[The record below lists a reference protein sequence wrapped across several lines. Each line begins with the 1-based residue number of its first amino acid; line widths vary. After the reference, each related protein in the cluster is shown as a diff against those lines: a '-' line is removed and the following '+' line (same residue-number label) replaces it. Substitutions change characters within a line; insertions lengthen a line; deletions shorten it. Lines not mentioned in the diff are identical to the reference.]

1 MREKELIRQI
11 KRLRT
16 IKPQKDWVL
25 LCRRQILGD
34 YETRPRSFWAFQWQQ
49 AIVLPVLT
57 VILIGGIIFVV
68 SQSEV
73 PKDFLYSYIGSVK
86 QINEA
91 LQQQQEDDRPEL
103 YLSLAEQKI
112 KELKEVAKS
121 DEKEALA
128 FVIEET
134 KEAIKKAAENIPETS
149 ESPAQTS
156 KYIEQVNKIQ
166 TEKREID
173 ELLGEV
179 DLGDEE
185 LENRVLA
192 CITNSIEE
200 AEKEMTPLAEM
211 VKGVIEDRSE
221 RTLTPS
227 EREALNE
234 AEGLYAEG
242 DYSQALEKLEK
253 LLDSSNK

>member
-49 AIVLPVLT
+49 ALVLPVLA

-86 QINEA
+86 QIDNA
-91 LQQQQEDDRPEL
+91 LQRQAENEPEL

-211 VKGVIEDRSE
+211 VKGEIEDWDE

-242 DYSQALEKLEK
+242 DYSQALER
-253 LLDSSNK
+253 LLDSSK

>member
-1 MREKELIRQI
+1 M
-11 KRLRT
+11 
-16 IKPQKDWVL
+16 
-25 LCRRQILGD
+25 GD

-49 AIVLPVLT
+49 AIVLPVLA

-68 SQSEV
+68 SQSEA

-86 QINEA
+86 QINKA
-91 LQQQQEDDRPEL
+91 LQRQVENEPEV

-211 VKGVIEDRSE
+211 VKGVIEDRGE

>member
-1 MREKELIRQI
+1 M
-11 KRLRT
+11 
-16 IKPQKDWVL
+16 
-25 LCRRQILGD
+25 GD

-49 AIVLPVLT
+49 ALVLPVLA

-68 SQSEV
+68 SQSEA

-91 LQQQQEDDRPEL
+91 LQQQQEDDRPEV

-134 KEAIKKAAENIPETS
+134 REAIKKAAENIPETS

-179 DLGDEE
+179 DLGEEE

-192 CITNSIEE
+192 CITNSIDS
-200 AEKEMTPLAEM
+200 AE
-211 VKGVIEDRSE
+211 SE
-221 RTLTPS
+221 RTELMREMVAGEIKAL
-227 EREALNE
+227 ERISTLDQSKKEILE
-234 AEGLYAEG
+234 EVKKLYAEG
-242 DYSQALEKLEK
+242 DYSGALEKLALEK
-253 LLDSSNK
+253 LLDSSQQ